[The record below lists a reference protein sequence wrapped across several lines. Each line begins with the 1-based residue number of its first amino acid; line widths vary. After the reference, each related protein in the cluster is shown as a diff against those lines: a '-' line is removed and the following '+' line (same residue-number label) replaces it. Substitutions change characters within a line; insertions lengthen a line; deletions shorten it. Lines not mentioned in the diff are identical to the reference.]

1 MHKTKHEWFDIY
13 FGIKNSRTVNK
24 ICRSPN
30 YKKLVSVLNLLLE
43 TVQIYLK
50 ISPHTDQE

>member
-1 MHKTKHEWFDIY
+1 MHKTKHGWFDIY
-13 FGIKNSRTVNK
+13 FGIKNARTGNK
-24 ICRSPN
+24 ICRSLN
-30 YKKLVSVLNLLLE
+30 RKKLVSTLNLLLE